1 MSYDTMTQTEA
12 LEIVQAEAKSMGLGV
27 LETLHFFMHYPHEFG
42 SVETCAFRIAL
53 RGFRKL
59 LAPAD
64 LHEFQSLLQPA
75 ESN

>member
-1 MSYDTMTQTEA
+1 MYYDTMTQTEA

-42 SVETCAFRIAL
+42 SVEKCAFNVAL
-53 RGFRKL
+53 RGFQRL
-59 LAPAD
+59 LAPV
-64 LHEFQSLLQPA
+64 